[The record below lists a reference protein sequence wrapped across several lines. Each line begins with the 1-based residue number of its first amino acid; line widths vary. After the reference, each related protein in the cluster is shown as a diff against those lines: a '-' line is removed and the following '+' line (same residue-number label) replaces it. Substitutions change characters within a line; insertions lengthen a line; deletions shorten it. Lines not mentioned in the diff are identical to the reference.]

1 LRRRSVLLGGLGG
14 LGLVLAG
21 CSAAAPPPSPG
32 PSGEVARPTATFAE
46 RITSIEARFGGR
58 LGVAALDTAT
68 GTTVGH
74 RTDERFLMLSMVKV
88 PITAAILRRSGTEPG
103 LLDRR
108 LHWTAHDLVPGASS
122 ATSSA
127 LALADGMTVAELC
140 AAAVTVSDSTAANL
154 LIAQLGGPPST
165 TAFLRSL
172 GDDTSRADRTEPT
185 LNDPAGD
192 LDTSTPRAFLGT
204 LRTLTLGAALAPA
217 ARGQL
222 VGWMRANTTGD
233 AQIRAGTPT
242 GWAVADKTGSGHAG
256 QANDAA
262 AIWPPARPP
271 LLLVVFTAPTDANNP
286 TGRATI
292 ARITREVL
300 HAFDLPGR

>member
-1 LRRRSVLLGGLGG
+1 MCYRTALWSARAVTTHRPVPRSLRRRRVLLGGV
-14 LGLVLAG
+14 GLVLAG

-32 PSGEVARPTATFAE
+32 PSGEAAGPTVTFAE

-108 LHWTAHDLVPGASS
+108 LHWTPHDLVPGASS

-140 AAAVTVSDSTAANL
+140 A
-154 LIAQLGGPPST
+154 
-165 TAFLRSL
+165 
-172 GDDTSRADRTEPT
+172 
-185 LNDPAGD
+185 
-192 LDTSTPRAFLGT
+192 
-204 LRTLTLGAALAPA
+204 
-217 ARGQL
+217 
-222 VGWMRANTTGD
+222 
-233 AQIRAGTPT
+233 
-242 GWAVADKTGSGHAG
+242 
-256 QANDAA
+256 
-262 AIWPPARPP
+262 
-271 LLLVVFTAPTDANNP
+271 LLVVFAAPTDANNP

-300 HAFDLPGR
+300 HAFDLPSR